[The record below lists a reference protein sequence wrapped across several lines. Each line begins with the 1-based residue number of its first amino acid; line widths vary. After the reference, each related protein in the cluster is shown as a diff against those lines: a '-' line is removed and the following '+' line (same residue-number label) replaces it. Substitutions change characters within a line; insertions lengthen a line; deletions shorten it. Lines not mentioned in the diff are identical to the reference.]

1 MNHLLIAT
9 DGSPS
14 AQEAVAVGLELAKG
28 QGADVAL
35 LHVLPPD
42 RFRTARMASR
52 TIPHDVEVDAS
63 ESALKEAGKRAEA
76 EGVAYALE
84 RVSGETVETI
94 VGLANES
101 DADVIVL
108 GSRGRGAAASA
119 LLGSVSNGVLHH
131 AGRPVLIVRDGT
143 HRNGAESARQWPT
156 KILVAYDGFEHSDAA
171 VRTAIDL
178 FHPGAD
184 ITVLSVVPPDA
195 RGSKS
200 GGHVGLRP
208 HAHEDVARAHAA
220 LREKGIEAR
229 MEIAHGEI
237 VDSICGAAADE
248 DVDVLVVGSRRLGTL
263 GQLSLGTVSGELVH
277 RAPCPVLVS
286 AEDRD

>member
-14 AQEAVAVGLELAKG
+14 AREAVTVGLELAKA

-42 RFRTARMASR
+42 KFRTGRMASR
-52 TIPHDVEVDAS
+52 AIPHDVEIDAS
-63 ESALKEAGKRAEA
+63 EVALEEAGQRAEA

-94 VGLANES
+94 VGLANEG
-101 DADVIVL
+101 DADLIVL
-108 GSRGRGAAASA
+108 GSRGRGAAMSA

-143 HRNGAESARQWPT
+143 HRNGAGSARPWPT
-156 KILVAYDGFEHSDAA
+156 KILVAYDGFEHSNGA

-178 FHPGAD
+178 FHSGAD

-229 MEIAHGEI
+229 MEIAYGE
-237 VDSICGAAADE
+237 VVESICSAAADE
-248 DVDVLVVGSRRLGTL
+248 DVDLLVVGSRRLGAVGRL
-263 GQLSLGTVSGELVH
+263 AVGSVSGELVH
-277 RAPCPVLVS
+277 RAPCPVLVA
-286 AEDRD
+286 AEDRE